1 MKAASQKT
9 ITQEGKISGVGL
21 HTGEPCTLILK
32 PAPADAGIRFL
43 RQGCFVS
50 ELSGNS
56 DFRLST
62 DALRCSYI
70 GNEKNRILTVEHILA
85 SLHGLGITNL
95 VIDVLGPEIPGLDGS
110 ARPFVQRLKEL
121 GIVDQGKALNF
132 YRISEPIFCYDKSK
146 AIAIYPAESFS
157 VSYMLDYE
165 HPYLRNQKV
174 DFVLTPEAFETEI
187 APARTFCTDQE
198 ARELQKSGFGLGA
211 SLENTLVV
219 TENGSH
225 RDQLRFEDEPAR
237 HKVLDI
243 LGDFNLLGFPV
254 LGRVVAIRSG
264 HVLNRQLVQAI
275 KKQRE
280 FMSTKKQSEPVLK
293 MPMELEEIKKVLPH
307 RYPFLL
313 VDRILEMG
321 ESRIVAIKNVSGCEP
336 FFQGHFPQRPVMP
349 GVLIVEAIA
358 QAGGVLMLSKPEHK
372 GKMAFLAAINKARF
386 RRIVTPGDQLRLEVD
401 VLKYKARIGIVKGLA
416 KVGSEVACEVEI
428 MFSLA
433 D

>member
-1 MKAASQKT
+1 MKADSQKT
-9 ITQEGKISGVGL
+9 IAKEGEISGIGL
-21 HTGEPCTLILK
+21 HTSQPCTLVLK
-32 PAPADAGIRFL
+32 PAPVDTGIRFL
-43 RQGCFVS
+43 QHGQFVS
-50 ELSGNS
+50 QLSGDGDFELSN
-56 DFRLST
+56 DLP
-62 DALRCSYI
+62 RCSYI
-70 GNEKNRILTVEHILA
+70 GDEKKRILTVEHILA
-85 SLHGLGITNL
+85 SLRGLGITNL
-95 VIDVLGPEIPGLDGS
+95 VIDVLGSEIPGLDGS
-110 ARPFVQRLKEL
+110 ALPFVQRFKEL
-121 GIVDQGKALNF
+121 GIVDQKKEISF
-132 YRISEPIFCYDKSK
+132 YRIHEPIFCYDKNK

-157 VSYMLDYE
+157 VSYVLDYE
-165 HPYLRNQKV
+165 HPHLRNQKV
-174 DFVLTPEAFETEI
+174 DFVLTPEIFEAQI

-198 ARELQKSGFGLGA
+198 AVELQKRGFGLGA
-211 SLENTLVV
+211 SHENTLVV

-225 RDQLRFEDEPAR
+225 QDQLRFENEPAR

-280 FMSTKKQSEPVLK
+280 SMNAKKPNEWVLS
-293 MPMELEEIKKVLPH
+293 MPMGLEEIKKVLPH

-313 VDRILEMG
+313 VDRILEMN
-321 ESRIVAIKNVSGCEP
+321 ENRIVAIKNVSACEP
-336 FFQGHFPQRPVMP
+336 FFQGHFPQRPIMP

-358 QAGGVLMLSKPEHK
+358 QTGGVLMLSKPEYK

-386 RRIVTPGDQLRLEVD
+386 RRIVTPGDQLRLEVEA
-401 VLKYKARIGIVKGLA
+401 LKYKARIGIIKGLA
-416 KVGSEVACEVEI
+416 KVGEEVACEVEI